1 VGVLRRS
8 WPGGA
13 RSVIRIVAGG
23 AARAVFDAELRRFV
37 DPPLDRI
44 GAVLARLGVAPN
56 WITVGG
62 FVVGLGCVP
71 AIAFGLYWVALAC
84 LVVNRIADGLDG
96 AVARRGHATD
106 FGGYLDIVLDFIFYA
121 AFAFGFALL
130 RPEFA
135 VPAGALIVS
144 FFGTGTSFLAY
155 AVIAEKRGI
164 NTDRPAGKSFF
175 YSRGIAE
182 GGETFAFFALCLLWP
197 SAFVGLAYGFSVLCW
212 LTTGMR
218 IAQAHRAFN
227 PDRPRR

>member
-1 VGVLRRS
+1 MRVPLRS
-8 WPGGA
+8 WPGGTRA
-13 RSVIRIVAGG
+13 VIRIVASRT
-23 AARAVFDAELRRFV
+23 ASTVFDAELRRFV
-37 DPPLDRI
+37 DPPLDRL

-71 AIAFGLYWVALAC
+71 AIAFGFYWVALGC
-84 LVVNRIADGLDG
+84 LIANRLADGLDG
-96 AVARRGHATD
+96 AVARRGRPTD
-106 FGGYLDIVLDFIFYA
+106 FGGYLDIVLDFVFYA
-121 AFAFGFALL
+121 AFAFGFALA

-164 NTDRPAGKSFF
+164 NTDRPPGKSFF

-182 GGETFAFFALCLLWP
+182 GGETFAFFTVCLLWP
-197 SAFVGLAYGFSVLCW
+197 GAFVALAYGYSVLCW

-218 IAQAHRAFN
+218 VAQAHRAFT
-227 PDRPRR
+227 PDRPGR

>member
-1 VGVLRRS
+1 M
-8 WPGGA
+8 
-13 RSVIRIVAGG
+13 
-23 AARAVFDAELRRFV
+23 FDAELRRFV
-37 DPPLDRI
+37 DPPLDRA
-44 GAVLARLGVAPN
+44 GALLERLGVAPN
-56 WITVGG
+56 WITVSG

-71 AIAFGLYWVALAC
+71 AIAFQLWWLALAC
-84 LVVNRIADGLDG
+84 LVVNRLADGLDG

-121 AFAFGFALL
+121 AFAFAFALV

-135 VPAGALIVS
+135 VPAGALMLS

-197 SAFVGLAYGFSVLCW
+197 GAFVALAYGYSVLCW
-212 LTTGMR
+212 LTTAMR
-218 IAQAHRAFN
+218 IAQARYAFRA
-227 PDRPRR
+227 DGPRR